1 MKLTNRIEIYTEIN
15 WYVIDILPSFQ
26 FRYTP
31 NEKLMNNIFLGRIE
45 IVFSW
50 LIFGIGL
57 FIRNK

>member
-15 WYVIDILPSFQ
+15 WYIIDILPCLQ
-26 FRYTP
+26 FKYTP
-31 NEKLMNNIFLGRIE
+31 NEKLLNNTFLGGTE

-50 LIFGIGL
+50 LIFSIGL

>member
-1 MKLTNRIEIYTEIN
+1 MKFINRIEIYTEIN
-15 WYVIDILPSFQ
+15 WYIINILPCFQ

-31 NEKLMNNIFLGRIE
+31 NEKLLNNTFLGRIE

>member
-1 MKLTNRIEIYTEIN
+1 MKLSNRIEIYTEIN
-15 WYVIDILPSFQ
+15 WYIIDILPCLQ
-26 FRYTP
+26 FRHTP
-31 NEKLMNNIFLGRIE
+31 NEKLLNNTFLGRTE